1 MYIFR
6 VLWETHNPKVGKKD
20 GRVLKGVET
29 ARKCDCWYASLFP
42 VPFQDLSTLQY
53 VYWSPSSRRERSSGT
68 TSLLTSLLAWSRGD
82 QQEQQQ
88 VLQTKS
94 FLPLSTYSTWNRAL
108 VFALKLGPLLGPFQT
123 LTRSDSYVALSTWPV
138 SSACYQ
144 SAWQDLAWQDLAN
157 SP

>member
-82 QQEQQQ
+82 ISKSSNRCFRPSVFFTTIHLLYLEQSFGFCFETGPFAWSISNPDK
-88 VLQTKS
+88 VS
-94 FLPLSTYSTWNRAL
+94 FLC
-108 VFALKLGPLLGPFQT
+108 GPLNLASVIC
-123 LTRSDSYVALSTWPV
+123 LLSICW
-138 SSACYQ
+138 
-144 SAWQDLAWQDLAN
+144 W
-157 SP
+157 